1 MRSIVK
7 YTPTWPRSFTP
18 STQERRE
25 LVAKMKLIPNRSLL
39 KDKRIAFCDDSIVRG
54 TQLRDNVKDLLEGG
68 VKEIH
73 VRISC
78 PPLIYA
84 CPFISFTSSKSEME
98 LITRRVIA
106 DLEGGD
112 PAAHLDEYATTDSPR
127 YNEMVEQIRR
137 RLGLTSL
144 RFSTIEDIVDAIGL
158 PKERICTHCFD
169 GSSYF

>member
-1 MRSIVK
+1 
-7 YTPTWPRSFTP
+7 
-18 STQERRE
+18 
-25 LVAKMKLIPNRSLL
+25 
-39 KDKRIAFCDDSIVRG
+39 
-54 TQLRDNVKDLLEGG
+54 
-68 VKEIH
+68 
-73 VRISC
+73 
-78 PPLIYA
+78 
-84 CPFISFTSSKSEME
+84 ME